1 MQNQLDPIAFELPH
15 ITLRGLTNNLVGKPL
30 ILALHGWLDNAASFV
45 PLLAEMNDYH
55 VIALDWAGH
64 GLSDHR
70 PQGSDYQQF
79 DYIDDLHQ
87 LITQQEWHDVILL
100 GHSMG
105 GILSS
110 IYAATF
116 PEMIRA
122 VVSIDAMGPIVTE
135 NSVAENLRSG
145 VLSRQKRRAKR
156 SVSNPVP
163 LAQLVEKRQ
172 QHTELNYEL
181 VELLVQRA
189 TRPVIVEAGEGG
201 TQVVWRTDSRL
212 RNASLIRLTE
222 QQAQEFM
229 AGVTSPMQIIIANQG
244 LLAKRGTWQQ
254 RIQWFSNAEIV
265 HMNGGHHLHMYQTE
279 QFWSSIAV
287 FLRNLPE

>member
-1 MQNQLDPIAFELPH
+1 MPNQLVPIAFELPH
-15 ITLRGLTNNLVGKPL
+15 ITLRGLTNNLTDKPL

-45 PLLAEMNDYH
+45 PLLTEITDYY

-70 PQGSDYQQF
+70 PPGADYQQF

-87 LITQQEWHDVILL
+87 LITQQQWQNVILL

-116 PEMIRA
+116 PDIVKA

-135 NSVAENLRSG
+135 NSVAENLRTG

-156 SVSNPVP
+156 SLSSPVP
-163 LAQLVEKRQ
+163 LTQLIEKRQ
-172 QHTELNYEL
+172 QHTELSAEL
-181 VELLVQRA
+181 VELLIQRA

-222 QQAQEFM
+222 QQALELM
-229 AGVTSPMQIIIANQG
+229 AELTCPMQIIIADEG
-244 LLAKRGTWQQ
+244 LLAKRGTWQD
-254 RIQWFSNAEIV
+254 RATWFSTASIV
-265 HMNGGHHLHMYQTE
+265 HMNGGHHLHMYKTE
-279 QFWSSIAV
+279 QFWASIAA
-287 FLRNLPE
+287 FLRNITT